1 MGIWECTTLFT
12 FLHAG
17 TEASRT
23 DSFREG
29 AGREGVSR
37 SPRLGIES
45 PCDQQHIHDEVT
57 NEKWERAKAINI
69 HRIEERERK
78 RTEMRNKDRNAHII

>member
-1 MGIWECTTLFT
+1 MLMVEGNLGTCERTTLFT

-29 AGREGVSR
+29 AGGEGVSR

-45 PCDQQHIHDEVT
+45 PCGQRHIRDG
-57 NEKWERAKAINI
+57 
-69 HRIEERERK
+69 
-78 RTEMRNKDRNAHII
+78 